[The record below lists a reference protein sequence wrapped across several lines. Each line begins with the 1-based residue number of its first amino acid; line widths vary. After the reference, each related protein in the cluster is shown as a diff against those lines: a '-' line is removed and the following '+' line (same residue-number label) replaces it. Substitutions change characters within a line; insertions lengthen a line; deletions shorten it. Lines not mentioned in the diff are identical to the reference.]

1 MSMDWQQLASLF
13 IVAVAGVWLAGS
25 KLRRR
30 RFSFERRTDCGC
42 LGAGRAG
49 GAASVVFRARKGGRR
64 EVVVKMK
71 R

>member
-13 IVAVAGVWLAGS
+13 IVAAASAGLAGR

-30 RFSFERRTDCGC
+30 RFSFERRTACGC

-49 GAASVVFRARKGGRR
+49 GVSSLVFRARKGRRR
-64 EVVVKMK
+64 EVLVKM
-71 R
+71 RP